1 MIHSWLIHPGWK
13 YLLTPSLRVT
23 PFTKLPTTAA
33 AVSHEWGRG
42 NYGNKYVFFS
52 QTRRLKSELYKAEKR
67 FYFSLVVT
75 PLSAYQYLGLGVSGS
90 RNLYY
95 PFHSLATEHTPW
107 HFSSFPRMA
116 TLTSLLFQT
125 NTQLLLTPLTL
136 TFLLLSKCSFPSWS
150 SWLVPSAP
158 QSHLLKDTF
167 SRCLI

>member
-1 MIHSWLIHPGWK
+1 MEISLNSFVAGYSIYQTPHNSSSSEPRVRERQLWEEIRIFFPDQKAKVRALQSREKI
-13 YLLTPSLRVT
+13 LLL
-23 PFTKLPTTAA
+23 
-33 AVSHEWGRG
+33 
-42 NYGNKYVFFS
+42 FS
-52 QTRRLKSELYKAEKR
+52 CH
-67 FYFSLVVT
+67 

-116 TLTSLLFQT
+116 TLASLLFQT